1 MSKEKKSLKLEIEFR
16 LSNKDNDEYDDFED
30 DTLGIDEDFEE
41 NSSTGEDVTEKGEIE
56 DVTGFLKSNVNIFEI
71 DVEQRKI
78 NNENLFPVVQKKKEV
93 VITGKKHLSAVQLH
107 F

>member
-41 NSSTGEDVTEKGEIE
+41 LEMKHWTIQPPAAEDMGKGAKP
-56 DVTGFLKSNVNIFEI
+56 GAA
-71 DVEQRKI
+71 
-78 NNENLFPVVQKKKEV
+78 PPC
-93 VITGKKHLSAVQLH
+93 GSACC
-107 F
+107 